1 MSDKAFAVQSFR
13 ERRPR
18 RELRPFVTCVWM
30 QEVAKD
36 SCPYPYQSLPNGSSE
51 LVWELGSAPKFIG
64 PQTPPRETL
73 LPPGTV
79 TIGVRFRPAAPLAA
93 PVSELVDLEADA
105 EAICG
110 RWVVDV
116 GECLLETSSLDRAAD
131 AVEAALLREGVD
143 DAAPDPIASEFIHR
157 LLASPTANLRTLT
170 TALFISERQLRR
182 RCEAAAGMSPKALQR
197 IFRFQRFLAL
207 ANSDSGHTSLDL
219 GRLARET
226 GYADQAHLS
235 RETVRLAGLPPKR
248 LLRDWQDD
256 CSGVHDHAAS
266 RSQFR
271 PPAPSSH
278 T

>member
-1 MSDKAFAVQSFR
+1 MTENAFAVQSFR

-18 RELRPFVTCVWM
+18 QELQPFVTCVWM
-30 QEVAKD
+30 QEVAND
-36 SCPYPYQSLPNGSSE
+36 SSPYPYQSLPNGSSE

-64 PQTPPRETL
+64 PQTRPRETL

-93 PVSELVDLEADA
+93 PVRELVDLEADA

-143 DAAPDPIASEFIHR
+143 DAAPDPIASELIHR

-207 ANSDSGHTSLDL
+207 ANSDSRRTSLDL

-256 CSGVHDHAAS
+256 CSGIHDHAAS
-266 RSQFR
+266 RSQFL
-271 PPAPSSH
+271 PPAVSSH

>member
-1 MSDKAFAVQSFR
+1 MTENAFAAQSFR

-18 RELRPFVTCVWM
+18 QELQPFVTCVWM
-30 QEVAKD
+30 QEVAND
-36 SCPYPYQSLPNGSSE
+36 SSPYPYQSLPNGSSE

-64 PQTPPRETL
+64 PQTRPRETL

-93 PVSELVDLEADA
+93 PVRELVDLEADA

-143 DAAPDPIASEFIHR
+143 DAAPDPIASELIHC

-207 ANSDSGHTSLDL
+207 ANSDSRRTSLDL

-256 CSGVHDHAAS
+256 CSGTHDHAAS
-266 RSQFR
+266 RSQFL
-271 PPAPSSH
+271 PPVVSSH